1 VAVTVECGDHIDW
14 LILAGGVTMGL
25 HALRGLMAAVL
36 VTVVA
41 VSCSPSKATDDGSFT
56 DASSNGAEPG
66 SMFESVFDD
75 EGKLRPDI
83 PLDWA
88 HFSALTPESWL
99 KEFDLRRFNELS
111 IESISSTLLRLRA
124 HSMSEAMTRK
134 VLNRLAML
142 YTIDELT
149 ITRSGRFAP
158 GSWDLDC
165 TIAEPVIFMSTQAKE
180 PTSHPN
186 EGDKG
191 IMPGGG
197 GSAPGG
203 HWQSMGKFEY
213 NSQDGDAWH
222 CAWAILSQLDGIG
235 GDAGFWLDSLVAKRG
250 KQETKYTVQLRLA
263 DRRNAEVEEIMLKS
277 RFAGSTVE
285 MHQGND
291 GKGSVALTVGG
302 TVSPIGERTMLSSK
316 VALKGSLVLPETS
329 WSPAGASTATP
340 MPRDNDREH
349 REWKSR
355 QGK

>member
-1 VAVTVECGDHIDW
+1 
-14 LILAGGVTMGL
+14 MGM

-41 VSCSPSKATDDGSFT
+41 VSCSPSRTTDDGSL
-56 DASSNGAEPG
+56 AEVSNNGAESG
-66 SMFESVFDD
+66 SMFEALVDENGQPIGEIILISPHSVLLEDKLKPSLGFQRFHELTITNPS
-75 EGKLRPDI
+75 EGVSRVQ
-83 PLDWA
+83 A
-88 HFSALTPESWL
+88 Q
-99 KEFDLRRFNELS
+99 
-111 IESISSTLLRLRA
+111 
-124 HSMSEAMTRK
+124 SMSAAMTRG
-134 VLNRLAML
+134 VLNRLAEL
-142 YTIDELT
+142 YAFEEIH
-149 ITRSGRFAP
+149 IVRSGRFTT

-165 TIAEPVIFMSTQAKE
+165 TISIPFTWSDKSA
-180 PTSHPN
+180 SHPN
-186 EGDKG
+186 EDDPG
-191 IMPGGG
+191 IMGGVVIDTRG
-197 GSAPGG
+197 GEHS
-203 HWQSMGKFEY
+203 
-213 NSQDGDAWH
+213 SQDGDAWH

-250 KQETKYTVQLRLA
+250 KQETKYIVQLRLA

-316 VALKGSLVLPETS
+316 VALKGSLVLPETP
-329 WSPAGASTATP
+329 WSPAGASAATP